1 MKHLPCIPDEV
12 LPLEDRQNCYRLEQ
26 TIEATVAGGRVVEL
40 VDPQNLAGGYRYLL
54 LLLDELAGA
63 YLEMARDRDQWKNV
77 CDLAY
82 DGEFWQALEL
92 LKETR

>member
-1 MKHLPCIPDEV
+1 M
-12 LPLEDRQNCYRLEQ
+12 
-26 TIEATVAGGRVVEL
+26 
-40 VDPQNLAGGYRYLL
+40 
-54 LLLDELAGA
+54 LLDELAGA

-82 DGEFWQALEL
+82 DGELWQALEL

>member
-12 LPLEDRQNCYRLEQ
+12 LPLELRQRLYDCEVS
-26 TIEATVAGGRVVEL
+26 IEGVIRQGRVVGL
-40 VDPQNLAGGYRYLL
+40 VDPQAIAHNYLEL
-54 LLLDELAGA
+54 IAVIDILAGA
-63 YLEMARDRDQWKNV
+63 YLEMACDRDQWKNV